1 MIIETKNLAKRYR
14 KVKAAKLFHKEY
26 RIFDAVKNVSLE
38 IHQGDHVGLV
48 GLNGSGKSTL
58 IKMILGILQPD
69 GGSIKTF
76 DRDPLNN
83 RQKNAAK
90 IGVVFGQ
97 RSQLRWDLPAIDTFK
112 LNREIY
118 QVPEDIFTKRV
129 TKLARMLQAT
139 EFLTQP
145 VRTLSLGQRMKAEFI
160 AALIHDPELLIL
172 DEPTIGLD
180 VLTKNSITQFLQ
192 QLTDKTIIFTSHD
205 LDEVAKVC
213 SRILIL
219 NKGQLVLDQ
228 SSLQLAELDVPTTV
242 TFTSA
247 DKLSADLIKQWPN
260 MMQLKN
266 GSYQIAGI
274 KQENLK
280 EVLSTITARIPVAN
294 IEVKSNKLAYLLA
307 HLKQQEVQQ

>member
-76 DRDPLNN
+76 DKDPLNN

-112 LNREIY
+112 LNREVY
-118 QVPEDIFTKRV
+118 KVPKDIFTKRV
-129 TKLARMLQAT
+129 TKLTQMLQAT

-228 SSLQLAELDVPTTV
+228 NSQELAELDVPTTV

-260 MMQLKN
+260 MMQLKS

-294 IEVKSNKLAYLLA
+294 IEVKSNKLEYLLA
-307 HLKQQEVQQ
+307 HLTRQEVQQ

>member
-180 VLTKNSITQFLQ
+180 VLTKNNITQFLQ

-228 SSLQLAELDVPTTV
+228 SIQELAELDVPASI

-260 MMQLKN
+260 MVQLEN
-266 GSYQIAGI
+266 GSYQIAKI
-274 KQENLK
+274 KQANLK

-294 IEVKSNKLAYLLA
+294 IEVKSNKLEYLLA
-307 HLKQQEVQQ
+307 HLTRQEVQ

>member
-1 MIIETKNLAKRYR
+1 M
-14 KVKAAKLFHKEY
+14 
-26 RIFDAVKNVSLE
+26 
-38 IHQGDHVGLV
+38 

-83 RQKNAAK
+83 RQKNATK

-228 SSLQLAELDVPTTV
+228 SSQELAELNVPTTV

>member
-1 MIIETKNLAKRYR
+1 MIIKTKNLAKRYR

-26 RIFDAVKNVSLE
+26 RTFYALKNVSLE
-38 IHQGDHVGLV
+38 IHQGDYVGLV

-69 GGSIKTF
+69 GGIIKTF
-76 DRDPLNN
+76 DKDPLNN

-97 RSQLRWDLPAIDTFK
+97 RSQLRWDLPAMDTFK

-118 QVPEDIFTKRV
+118 QVPERVFIKRV
-129 TKLARMLQAT
+129 TKLAQMLQAT
-139 EFLTQP
+139 EFLEQP

-180 VLTKNSITQFLQ
+180 VLTKNNITQFLQ

-219 NKGQLVLDQ
+219 NKGKLVLDQ
-228 SSLQLAELDVPTTV
+228 SIQELAELDVPASI

-260 MMQLKN
+260 MVQLEN
-266 GSYQIAGI
+266 GSYQIAKI
-274 KQENLK
+274 KQANLK

-294 IEVKSNKLAYLLA
+294 IEVKSNKLEYLLA
-307 HLKQQEVQQ
+307 HLTRQEVQ

>member
-76 DRDPLNN
+76 GRDPLNN

-129 TKLARMLQAT
+129 TKLAQMLQAS

-228 SSLQLAELDVPTTV
+228 NSQELAELNVPATV

-294 IEVKSNKLAYLLA
+294 IEVKSNKLEYLLA
-307 HLKQQEVQQ
+307 HLKQQEVQ

>member
-1 MIIETKNLAKRYR
+1 M
-14 KVKAAKLFHKEY
+14 
-26 RIFDAVKNVSLE
+26 
-38 IHQGDHVGLV
+38 
-48 GLNGSGKSTL
+48 
-58 IKMILGILQPD
+58 
-69 GGSIKTF
+69 
-76 DRDPLNN
+76 
-83 RQKNAAK
+83 
-90 IGVVFGQ
+90 
-97 RSQLRWDLPAIDTFK
+97 DTFK

-118 QVPEDIFTKRV
+118 QVPERVFIKRV
-129 TKLARMLQAT
+129 TKLAQMLQAT
-139 EFLTQP
+139 EFLEQP

-160 AALIHDPELLIL
+160 AALIHDPELIIL

-180 VLTKNSITQFLQ
+180 VLTKNSITEFLQ

-205 LDEVAKVC
+205 LDEVAEVC

-219 NKGQLVLDQ
+219 NNGQLVLDQ
-228 SSLQLAELDVPTTV
+228 SSQELAELNVPATV

>member
-1 MIIETKNLAKRYR
+1 MIIETKNLTKRYR

-26 RIFDAVKNVSLE
+26 RTFYALKNVSLE

-69 GGSIKTF
+69 GGSVKTF

-83 RQKNAAK
+83 RQKNAVK

-97 RSQLRWDLPAIDTFK
+97 RSQLRWDLPAMDTFK

-118 QVPEDIFTKRV
+118 QVPERVFIKRV
-129 TKLARMLQAT
+129 TKLAQMLQAS

-160 AALIHDPELLIL
+160 AALIHDPELIIL

-180 VLTKNSITQFLQ
+180 VLTKNSITEFLQ

-205 LDEVAKVC
+205 LDEVAEVC

-219 NKGQLVLDQ
+219 NNGQLVLDQ
-228 SSLQLAELDVPTTV
+228 SSQELAELNVPATV

-260 MMQLKN
+260 MVQLEN
-266 GSYQIAGI
+266 GSYQIAKI
-274 KQENLK
+274 KQANLK
-280 EVLSTITARIPVAN
+280 EVLSTITARIPVTN

-307 HLKQQEVQQ
+307 HLTRQGVQ

>member
-14 KVKAAKLFHKEY
+14 KVRAAKLFHKEY
-26 RIFDAVKNVSLE
+26 RTFYALKNVSLE

-69 GGSIKTF
+69 GGNIATF
-76 DRDPLNN
+76 GRDPLNN

-118 QVPEDIFTKRV
+118 QVPEDVFTKRV
-129 TKLARMLQAT
+129 TKLAQMLQAT
-139 EFLTQP
+139 EFLEQP

-180 VLTKNSITQFLQ
+180 VLTKNNITQFLQ
-192 QLTDKTIIFTSHD
+192 QLTNKTIIFTSHD
-205 LDEVAKVC
+205 LDEVAKAC

-219 NKGQLVLDQ
+219 NQGQLVLDQ
-228 SSLQLAELDVPTTV
+228 SSQELAELDVPATV

-260 MMQLKN
+260 MVQLKN

-274 KQENLK
+274 RQENLK
-280 EVLSTITARIPVAN
+280 EVLSTITARIPVTN
-294 IEVKSNKLAYLLA
+294 IEVKSNKLEYLLV
-307 HLKQQEVQQ
+307 HLTRQGVQ

>member
-1 MIIETKNLAKRYR
+1 MIIKTKNLAKQYH

-26 RIFDAVKNVSLE
+26 RTFYALKNVSLE

-69 GGSIKTF
+69 GGIIKTF
-76 DRDPLNN
+76 DKDPLNN

-97 RSQLRWDLPAIDTFK
+97 RSQLRWDLPAMDTFK

-118 QVPEDIFTKRV
+118 QVPERVFIKRV
-129 TKLARMLQAT
+129 TKLAQMLQAT
-139 EFLTQP
+139 EFLEQP

-180 VLTKNSITQFLQ
+180 VLTKNNITQFLQ

-228 SSLQLAELDVPTTV
+228 SIQELAELDVPASI

-260 MMQLKN
+260 MVQLEN
-266 GSYQIAGI
+266 GSYQIAKI
-274 KQENLK
+274 KQANLK

-294 IEVKSNKLAYLLA
+294 IEVKSNKLEYLLA
-307 HLKQQEVQQ
+307 HLTRQEVQ

>member
-26 RIFDAVKNVSLE
+26 RTFYALKNVSLE
-38 IHQGDHVGLV
+38 IHQGDYVGLV

-69 GGSIKTF
+69 GGIIKTF
-76 DRDPLNN
+76 DKDPLNN

-97 RSQLRWDLPAIDTFK
+97 RSQLRWDLPAMDTFK

-118 QVPEDIFTKRV
+118 QVPERVFIKRV
-129 TKLARMLQAT
+129 TKLAQMLQAT
-139 EFLTQP
+139 EFLEQP

-180 VLTKNSITQFLQ
+180 VLTKNNITQFLQ

-219 NKGQLVLDQ
+219 NKGKLVLDQ
-228 SSLQLAELDVPTTV
+228 SIQELAELDVPASI

-260 MMQLKN
+260 MVQLEN
-266 GSYQIAGI
+266 GSYQIAKI
-274 KQENLK
+274 KQANLK
-280 EVLSTITARIPVAN
+280 EVLSTITACIPVAN
-294 IEVKSNKLAYLLA
+294 IEVKSNKLEYLLA
-307 HLKQQEVQQ
+307 HLTRQEVQ

>member
-38 IHQGDHVGLV
+38 IYQGDHVGLV

-83 RQKNAAK
+83 RQKNATK

-228 SSLQLAELDVPTTV
+228 NSQELAELNVPATV

-294 IEVKSNKLAYLLA
+294 IEVKSNKLEYLLA